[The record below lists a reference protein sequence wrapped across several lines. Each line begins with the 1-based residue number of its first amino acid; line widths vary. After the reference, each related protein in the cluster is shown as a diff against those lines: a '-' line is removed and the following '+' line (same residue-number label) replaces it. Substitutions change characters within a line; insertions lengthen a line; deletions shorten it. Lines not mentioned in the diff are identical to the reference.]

1 MKNTVLFCTG
11 LSGSGKT
18 YFIKNI
24 LPDGLFY
31 NLKSA
36 TTRDMRA
43 GEIDGQEYYFRD
55 EEYFMNT
62 PLVTRLWVNRDFW
75 KPGERKWLYGVPES
89 EIIPNLGKNFV
100 YDVIEPKYVRQM
112 IDWFNMHG
120 LDSSYTYKIAWFLP
134 TKKSSNIIDSR
145 ANMPNDKAVRGANTC
160 TIEDLLDV
168 NLRPD
173 FILRPLAGQMD
184 PRLTLYIGALYDDMS
199 WRQSKMKNEHNA
211 NSK

>member
-1 MKNTVLFCTG
+1 MKNTVLFCAG

-18 YFIKNI
+18 YYIKNT

-43 GEIDGQEYYFRD
+43 GEVEGREYYFRD
-55 EEYFMNT
+55 EEYFNNT

-75 KPGERKWLYGVPES
+75 KPGERKWMYGVPES
-89 EIIPNLGKNFV
+89 EVIPNLGRNFV

-120 LDSSYTYKIAWFLP
+120 LNSFYGYKIAWFVP
-134 TKKSSNIIDSR
+134 PRNNFEIAAAR
-145 ANMPNDKAVRGANTC
+145 ATMPNDAAVRHANTC
-160 TIEDLLDV
+160 DIEDFLAAD
-168 NLRPD
+168 LRPD
-173 FILRPLAGQMD
+173 YILQPITGNMD
-184 PRLTLYIGALYDDMS
+184 ARLSQYIGSVYEEMLM
-199 WRQSKMKNEHNA
+199 WKSKAENRPI
-211 NSK
+211 SR